1 MMASRVLLSA
11 LAVAVCLTAADTAR
25 AAKFSVGA
33 GFGLRAGVGVEA
45 NAMVKEF
52 AEGFPMAL
60 RLAAGYSVREAG
72 HANDARRIFINDNTN
87 GTPEEHGSLWDIR
100 FDMMYDFGWSSTAD
114 IYVTGGV
121 RYSMFT
127 ANFKFIGGNEDFDVT
142 SNQWGLGIGLE
153 GYFNITQNLQFVLA
167 GGVDYF
173 FAATLSG
180 HDTKYS
186 PDGDDVNPRNDY
198 TYDDANDAI
207 NQLSWEPRAIIG
219 LSYWF
224 GGQAGQ
230 N

>member
-1 MMASRVLLSA
+1 MPATPFRTSPA
-11 LAVAVCLTAADTAR
+11 LRDETSTETLPAGVAEHGFLYARDPIAHAIAVP
-25 AAKFSVGA
+25 VGDR
-33 GFGLRAGVGVEA
+33 GLRDFVV
-45 NAMVKEF
+45 
-52 AEGFPMAL
+52 AL
-60 RLAAGYSVREAG
+60 GLERSPVLAA
-72 HANDARRIFINDNTN
+72 IN
-87 GTPEEHGSLWDIR
+87 ESIAAEKRKL
-100 FDMMYDFGWSSTAD
+100 
-114 IYVTGGV
+114 
-121 RYSMFT
+121 T

-198 TYDDANDAI
+198 TYDDADDAI

-224 GGQAGQ
+224 GGQTGQ